1 MDVFS
6 AQIMNIKP
14 STYADTIDAS
24 NKNGENSQI
33 A

>member
-1 MDVFS
+1 MNVFS
-6 AQIMNIKP
+6 AQINSKP
-14 STYADTIDAS
+14 STYANTIDAS